1 MCVFVCVQT
10 VLSNEMKS
18 REVDEAVEVLLQV
31 LNLLKFWFSM
41 ITVMVENTLIRQ
53 ILKPLTGEVI

>member
-1 MCVFVCVQT
+1 
-10 VLSNEMKS
+10 MKS